1 MPGYPNPGRLCGA
14 SAPAG
19 KCRREEG
26 PGFFV
31 GSIRAFQQSGQTAQ
45 NETTDE
51 HSPAQPQP
59 KNLTTKTR
67 RRAKFL
73 VAAMPRQVYPRSSV
87 VSLCSL
93 RSRMRTLPGQRGKSF
108 LLPGELDDLQLL
120 WNMTFPA
127 EIRLDLRGEG
137 FAGSR
142 LSMHD
147 ESTFRGGAERAQPAK
162 NFARI
167 RMRRKGFHTLDLR
180 PNLHRFSVN
189 LYLPRAVLQE
199 LPARSVGLEPYE
211 QDRVS
216 RVRQPVDQMVQDPAS
231 GRHAACRDD
240 HAGEAHAV
248 QVLGFFRAV
257 DEMKVGTQH
266 RAGPRV
272 LEHGPGLVIE
282 VRDVVAEEPGHVDCH
297 RAVHINRQVR
307 DPVVRLH
314 LPDDVEQR
322 LSATDREGRDDQA
335 SSAPRRLV
343 DNFCQTLLCLLFRM
357 LPVSIGRFHQQV
369 VGVLEG
375 ARIAQ
380 DLCVVPAQVSG
391 KNDTQW
397 FGSGA
402 QINLNNSRTQ
412 NVACVADSE
421 ARVLGEDH
429 HLAVIGLAQLRRGLF
444 RVYWSVGGQSRL
456 VLAAALLVR
465 KVRFRLLTV

>member
-1 MPGYPNPGRLCGA
+1 MPGFPNPGRLCGA
-14 SAPAG
+14 SAQAG

-67 RRAKFL
+67 SAKN
-73 VAAMPRQVYPRSSV
+73 RQVFGCGYAAPGLSAFICGFT
-87 VSLCSL
+87 LCSL
-93 RSRMRTLPGQRGKSF
+93 RSRMRTLPGQRGKAF

-199 LPARSVGLEPYE
+199 LPARSVGLEPHE

-216 RVRQPVDQMVQDPAS
+216 WVRQPVDQMVQDPAS

-240 HAGEAHAV
+240 HAGEAHA
-248 QVLGFFRAV
+248 
-257 DEMKVGTQH
+257 
-266 RAGPRV
+266 
-272 LEHGPGLVIE
+272 
-282 VRDVVAEEPGHVDCH
+282 
-297 RAVHINRQVR
+297 
-307 DPVVRLH
+307 
-314 LPDDVEQR
+314 
-322 LSATDREGRDDQA
+322 
-335 SSAPRRLV
+335 
-343 DNFCQTLLCLLFRM
+343 
-357 LPVSIGRFHQQV
+357 
-369 VGVLEG
+369 
-375 ARIAQ
+375 
-380 DLCVVPAQVSG
+380 
-391 KNDTQW
+391 
-397 FGSGA
+397 
-402 QINLNNSRTQ
+402 
-412 NVACVADSE
+412 
-421 ARVLGEDH
+421 
-429 HLAVIGLAQLRRGLF
+429 
-444 RVYWSVGGQSRL
+444 
-456 VLAAALLVR
+456 
-465 KVRFRLLTV
+465 